1 MKRLF
6 RLWVLLGVVIIG
18 SGNLHAICTASFTIT
33 GSTCSGIK
41 VAFKATDT
49 TKTLKY
55 FWNFGDTASGI
66 GNKDSV
72 ANPFHLFSKSGKY
85 TVTLIVNDTNGCKD
99 TFSKTVTVYTNP
111 KANYSWT
118 NGCSSSNTSFTDNST
133 GDKGDSISIWKW
145 DFGNSSTSSSQ
156 NPQTNYSGAG
166 NYSINLI
173 VISASGCTDT
183 IKKNITIFQ
192 KPTGKSDL
200 LQVCKNSQVN
210 FIADS
215 LSAALSYGWDFGDT
229 TFSFSRK
236 STHAYKR
243 IGYLFPKLTAD
254 FGSTTCKITL
264 DSILV
269 NSLPDPAF
277 SILNTSQCFKNNE
290 VCIKLLNN
298 KQKLISRS
306 VDFNDGFVDTVTS
319 LNDSLV
325 CHKYSDTKGGK
336 YLISLRIIDS
346 NSCIASFKAIKPI
359 IIYKEVK
366 ADFKVQSPACENLAV
381 LFKSQDTTAGL
392 KYDWNFG
399 DIFSGFDNFDST
411 INPSHVFTK
420 TGTFTV
426 TMILSDS
433 NGCRDTFLKTIT
445 IFKKPKADF
454 TWTDACSSMN
464 TVFTNTSFAD
474 KGDTVISWNWDFG
487 NGKSS
492 NTANT
497 QTSYSGL
504 GNYGVKLIVFS
515 SAGCSDTLK
524 RNLAIFKKPAAKSDV
539 IEACKNSQVT
549 FTADTISNAIAFR
562 WDFGD
567 STSYDN
573 IKVSHIYKK
582 IGYFFPL
589 LTVDFGSTKCR
600 IFLDS
605 ILVNP
610 LPEATFYVLKDTQ
623 CFNYNNVC
631 IKLRDNTKRLKSR
644 TVIFDDGFSDN
655 STPLSDS
662 IVCHNYIDKKGGA
675 YYITLELED
684 SNNCSEYATASY
696 PVIIYP
702 EIKAGFTYS
711 GGNGCFKTTIN
722 LVNTSNVTPPAVNR
736 FLWDFG
742 DGFID
747 SAQWTNTKHTYTS
760 NGFFKIALW
769 IKDKNGCEDTYTDTD
784 SVQNTSYI
792 VDAYMDSSSGYCK
805 NSNYFHF
812 KQTFI
817 TSASIQWA
825 FTPSAGSNNF
835 YTQYSFPLP
844 GLYFPQV
851 RISKNGCDS
860 TLTLD
865 SIVVHGPAVNFGNI
879 TNRIQCQI
887 KDTVYFI
894 NSSSL
899 FRNKSAVVYWDA
911 GDIFGPNCTTITKD
925 SVNIGQNC
933 RYSRDSLLFK
943 HMYKK
948 GQERCYYT
956 KLIVEDTIVG
966 CRDSAYAAIPLM
978 APKAKGLFTPSN
990 STPCPGPEL
999 YKRLSFDLYQS
1010 QPTCFKYSWWVMWD
1024 SLSARKTGN
1033 FDSNWIYNSRT
1044 KNYYYGKQAGDSNG
1058 YVSIGLIVENGLDTN
1073 GKVCRDTGWFHNIV
1087 KVTKLSPLYTSDYD
1101 ITKYYCDN
1109 SSIRFFPV
1117 DSNQDSGTRFIW
1129 NFGDG
1134 KFIDTTNQHSVSH
1147 IFKAGKYRIKLTV
1160 IHPNGCFGIDS
1171 SILIN
1176 IGVHKNFLV
1185 SSNLK
1190 CVNDSLQLFE
1200 FNRYYDTISG
1210 AYRYWSDPQRVL
1222 VGKEQLKYDL
1232 GDGNGFQNL
1241 GANPKISYPY
1251 PGTYKISMAVRD
1263 SAGCWDTLSKSNT
1276 VNISGVYADFLLP
1289 FDSVLCAQAIDF
1301 KTLSTTVDSSVMK
1314 GLKGDFIKTWE
1325 WDFGPSYAKVYLPNP
1340 KRFFATGDYKIKLK
1354 VTNIFG
1360 CKDSLTKDLVL
1371 VGPMAHFDFV
1381 GDTIGCEPLKITF
1394 KNNSGY
1400 ASNYSWQF
1408 RDISNGNFSTDKDS
1422 NVSFKYKGYGDFY
1435 PQLVARG
1442 LFVKNGASRVC
1453 EDIYPDTSNSFK
1465 RMVTVWELPK
1475 PKFTW
1480 ITNCSNSTTTFTNA
1494 STINTGV
1501 IGSVKWFFGDGTT
1514 SVTTH
1519 PTHTYS
1525 DTGHYRVVLKIYS
1538 NHACED
1544 SLVQIVV
1551 VSMTPFANFSFKQS
1565 CKGMASFFKDSTFA
1579 FNDKIYLWRWNFGDG
1594 SQSNLKN
1601 PSKLFAL
1608 DTTYLVKLKVTNVAG
1623 CSDSITKPYKVHSNP
1638 KPNFTFTN
1646 VCDKRNIV
1654 FTNSSISKDSL
1665 QAWQWNFGDGTKSGS
1680 YSTNHTFG
1688 APAGYNVKLVLKTKW
1703 GCKDST
1709 VKTAR
1714 VYPNPVSKLVINQK
1728 AQCFKYHRF
1737 LFTDSSRISSGSLTS
1752 FWDLGDMS
1760 TSTQNP
1766 YNHRYA
1772 GFGNYSI
1779 RLISISGFN
1788 CRDTAYDSVKV
1799 YAMPIVKFSVNQ
1811 NNQCVRYNLYTFI
1824 DSGRIAKGTYTR
1836 IWRFGNGDSSVA
1848 NPVIYHYKDTGI
1860 FTPRLIL
1867 TSNLGCRDTSTLPVR
1882 LWPMPAARFIIND
1895 SDQCLTN
1902 NTFGFTNTSKIAWGG
1917 LNARWE
1923 FGDGVINTGTNA
1935 THSYAAIG
1943 SYTVLLQETSINN
1956 CIDTT
1961 RKNLLVYPMPKSI
1974 FRIDDSLQCL
1984 TGNVF
1989 KFTNSSSI
1997 SSGSLTYKWYF
2008 GDGTTSVLANPQHS
2022 YTNFGTFN
2030 VKLVSLSASGCPDSV
2045 IQSLIVYPMPQVK
2058 PIVNFNNGC
2067 INNQK
2072 FQFTDNSSIA
2082 YGTISRTWK
2091 FGDSTTSL
2099 AINPNKFFPYAKT
2112 YIVWLTEV
2120 SNFGC
2125 SDSASL
2131 AVEVYTKP
2139 KVAFTANDTDQC
2151 LFGNSFIFTNKTTIS
2166 SGSFTQTWRFG
2177 DGKSQSTLNASNK
2190 YATYGTY
2197 KVTLIPV
2204 SDFGCTD
2211 SVSALMIVH
2220 PMPVPAFS
2228 VNSNEQCFRLNKFIF
2243 TNNSSIATGS
2253 LTHKWRF
2260 GDTGVSTATSPG
2272 YSYQSVGGFKVS
2284 LKSTSNFGCIDSTFD
2299 FVLVDPMPVS
2309 NFTINDT
2316 TQCLNDQN
2324 FIVQDVSTILSGT
2337 LTRKWAFDDGVFST
2351 LATVNKTFVNDTIH
2365 SIKLIQTSD
2374 RGCLDSIMKMIEVYS
2389 KPIPAFIV
2397 NDTDQCMRQNNF
2409 IFSNSSS
2416 IRKGSLTYQWKFG
2429 DFTNSTFASPSHRYF
2444 AFGNYTA
2451 TLTAISENGCMD
2463 SMKKRLRVDPMPA
2476 VSFSVNDTG
2485 QCINNQSFVFTNNST
2500 IPVGSIQHL
2509 WKFGDGN
2516 TSNLANP
2523 VKQYVKDTIYRVL
2536 LTETSNKGC
2545 VDSVQKTMD
2554 VYPKPMVNFAI
2565 DDSIQ
2570 CQFQNAYTFTNKS
2583 FIKYGS
2589 RSYTWN
2595 FGDGNKSNGISSN
2608 HSYSSFGNYKV
2619 VLNSLSD
2626 LGCIDSFNKIITVAA
2641 MPNVDFRVNDPGQC
2655 FRIQNFVYTNRSTLA
2670 LGAMTSKWYFGDSDT
2685 LRSLNATHVYKSI
2698 GSYKPKLIMTTN
2710 YGCKD
2715 SIQYTVIVNPNSR
2728 ASFTTNDSDQ
2738 CINQQN
2744 YLFTNTSNLITGQ
2757 IKGVLWNLG
2766 NGKSSIQQQ
2775 ASSIYPCSGIYTI
2788 ILQTTTDSG
2797 CVDSFSN
2804 KIRIYP
2810 KPMAWFDVNDSDQCL
2825 FQNNYQFND
2834 LSYDSLGLNLFNWNI
2849 NNESQQTTKVANYIF
2864 GTPGYKTITL
2874 MATSIKGCGDTVKR
2888 MVFVK
2893 PMPDPKFEILNKYY
2907 CELTGP
2913 YNFKPVTL
2921 GGTYCGKN
2929 IQSDIYNPV
2938 ILWKDTVKYVVT
2950 VNGCTDS
2957 SSQVTNVYPG
2967 PIVDLG
2973 NDTTLCKFE
2982 VIELI
2987 VNSWQ
2992 SKIVWNDGSTNSY
3005 LRVMKPGIY
3014 SVIATNICGKK
3025 GDTIQVSFRDI
3036 NCRFFLPTAFTPNND
3051 GLNDRYKPL
3060 IYDVGEMKYQ
3070 IFDRWGELLYEGNEK
3085 DEGWDGTY
3093 KGEMVQ
3099 LGNYLIHVTYSY
3111 TSGNHSIK
3119 MTESGMF
3126 ILIR

>member
-1 MKRLF
+1 MKRLLRF
-6 RLWVLLGVVIIG
+6 WVLLGVVIIG
-18 SGNLHAICTASFTIT
+18 AGNLHAICTANFSIT
-33 GSTCSGIK
+33 GSTCSAIN

-55 FWNFGDTASGI
+55 FWNFGDTASGT
-66 GNKDSV
+66 GNKDSI
-72 ANPFHLFSKSGKY
+72 ASPFHLFSKSGKY

-99 TFSKTVTVYTNP
+99 TFSKTVTIYANP

-118 NGCSSSNTSFTDNST
+118 NGCSSSNTSFSDKST
-133 GDKGDSISIWKW
+133 ADKGDTISIWKW

-156 NPQTNYSGAG
+156 NPQTTYSGVG

-183 IKKNITIFQ
+183 LKKNITIFQ

-236 STHAYKR
+236 STHVYKR
-243 IGYLFPKLTAD
+243 IGYLFPKLTVD

-269 NSLPDPAF
+269 KALPNPAF

-336 YLISLRIIDS
+336 YLISLRVIDS
-346 NSCIASFKAIKPI
+346 NSCIASFKAIKPV
-359 IIYKEVK
+359 IIYQEVK
-366 ADFKVQSPACENLAV
+366 ADFKVQSPPCENLAV
-381 LFKSQDTTAGL
+381 LFKALDAAAGL

-411 INPSHVFTK
+411 INPSHVFSK

-426 TMILSDS
+426 KLIVSDS

-445 IFKKPKADF
+445 IFKKPKADY

-464 TVFTNTSFAD
+464 TIYTNTSFAD

-487 NGKSS
+487 NGKYS

-515 SAGCSDTLK
+515 SAGCTDTLR
-524 RNLAIFKKPAAKSDV
+524 RNLSVFKKPAGRSDV
-539 IEACKNSQVT
+539 SEICKNSQIN
-549 FTADTISNAIAFR
+549 FIADTLSKALSYR

-567 STSYDN
+567 SSFFS
-573 IKVSHIYKK
+573 VRLASHVYKNP
-582 IGYFFPL
+582 GYFFPL
-589 LTVDFGSTKCR
+589 LTVDFGSTKCT
-600 IFLDS
+600 IKVDS
-605 ILVNP
+605 VLIRNLPDPSFFIVN
-610 LPEATFYVLKDTQ
+610 DTQ
-623 CFNYNNVC
+623 CFKSNNVC
-631 IKLRDNTKRLKSR
+631 VQLVNKNQKIKLRSVL
-644 TVIFDDGFSDN
+644 FDDGFFDDF
-655 STPLSDS
+655 TPLTDS
-662 IVCHNYIDKKGGA
+662 LVCHKYSNKSGGS
-675 YYITLELED
+675 YFIMVELVD
-684 SNNCSEYATASY
+684 SNNCIASVSAVN
-696 PVIIYP
+696 PVIIHP
-702 EIKAGFTYS
+702 EINAGFSYS
-711 GGNGCFKTTIN
+711 GGVGCFKTTIN

-769 IKDKNGCEDTYTDTD
+769 IKDKYGCEDTYTDTGL
-784 SVQNTSYI
+784 VQNTSYI
-792 VDAYMDSSSGYCK
+792 VDANMDSSSGYCK

-817 TSASIQWA
+817 TGASIQWA

-865 SIVVHGPAVNFGNI
+865 SIVVHGPAVYFGNI

-894 NSSSL
+894 NSSYL

-933 RYSRDSLLFK
+933 RYSRDSLFFK

-978 APKAKGLFTPSN
+978 APKAKGLFTPSY
-990 STPCPGPEL
+990 SVPCPGPEA
-999 YKRLSFDLYQS
+999 YKSLGFDLYQS

-1024 SLSARKTGN
+1024 SMSARKTGN
-1033 FDSNWIYNSRT
+1033 FDSNWIYNSRI
-1044 KNYYYGKQAGDSNG
+1044 KNYYYDRQSGDSNG

-1073 GKVCRDTGWFHNIV
+1073 GKVCRDTGWFHNTIQ
-1087 KVTKLSPLYTSDYD
+1087 VTRMTPIFKSNYD
-1101 ITKYYCDN
+1101 ASNYYCAN
-1109 SSIRFFPV
+1109 SALRFYPL
-1117 DSNQDSGTRFIW
+1117 DSNQVSGTRFIW

-1134 KFIDTTNQHSVSH
+1134 QILDTTDQHSVSH
-1147 IFKAGKYRIKLTV
+1147 VFKRAGKYLVRLWV
-1160 IHPNGCFGIDS
+1160 SSPNGCSGDTSMWIQ
-1171 SILIN
+1171 
-1176 IGVHKNFLV
+1176 IGVFKNFSL
-1185 SSNLK
+1185 STNLK
-1190 CVNDSLQLFE
+1190 CVRDSLQIFE

-1210 AYRYWSDPQRVL
+1210 GRSYWSDSIRMSA
-1222 VGKEQLKYDL
+1222 GKEQLKYDL
-1232 GDGNGFQNL
+1232 GDGIGFQNL
-1241 GANPKISYPY
+1241 GANPKISYNY
-1251 PGTYKISMAVRD
+1251 PGVYAISMAVRD
-1263 SAGCWDTLSKSNT
+1263 SAGCWDTLSKFRT
-1276 VNISGVYADFLLP
+1276 VNIAGVYADFSLP
-1289 FDSVLCAQAIDF
+1289 ADSILCSQ
-1301 KTLSTTVDSSVMK
+1301 TLDLKSTSTTIDST
-1314 GLKGDFIKTWE
+1314 GLPGDFVKTWE
-1325 WDFGPSYAKVYLPNP
+1325 WDFGPVYSRSYIPNP
-1340 KRFFATGDYKIKLK
+1340 RRYFVIGNYNIKLK
-1354 VTNIFG
+1354 VSNAFG
-1360 CKDSLTKDLVL
+1360 CKDSITKSLVL
-1371 VGPMAHFDFV
+1371 IGPKAQFDFLS
-1381 GDTIGCEPLKITF
+1381 DTVGCEPLIITF
-1394 KNNSGY
+1394 KNKSRN
-1400 ASNYSWQF
+1400 ASSYIWQF
-1408 RDISNGNFSTDKDS
+1408 NDISNGAIGTTKDT
-1422 NVSFKYKGYGDFY
+1422 NISFRYRGHGNFY
-1435 PQLVARG
+1435 PQLIARG
-1442 LFVKNGASRVC
+1442 LYTKNGISQMC
-1453 EDIYPDTSNSFK
+1453 EDIYPDTNLKYNSV
-1465 RMVTVWELPK
+1465 VTLWELPK
-1475 PKFTW
+1475 TGFTW
-1480 ITNCSNSTTTFTNA
+1480 VTNCASSTTTFTNTSKI
-1494 STINTGV
+1494 ST
-1501 IGSVKWFFGDGTT
+1501 GSIISEKWFFGDGSSTT
-1514 SVTTH
+1514 SPN
-1519 PTHTYS
+1519 PTHKYA

-1538 NHACED
+1538 DRACED
-1544 SLVQIVV
+1544 SLVQTVV

-1565 CKGMASFFKDSTFA
+1565 CQGMVSFFNDSTLA

-1601 PSKLFAL
+1601 PSILFAL
-1608 DTTYLVKLKVTNVAG
+1608 DTTYFVRLKVTNVAG

-1654 FTNSSISKDSL
+1654 FTNSSLSKDSL

-1688 APAGYNVKLVLKTKW
+1688 APAAYNVKLVLKTKW

-1728 AQCFKYHRF
+1728 AQCFKYHGF

-1752 FWDLGDMS
+1752 FWDVGDMS
-1760 TSTQNP
+1760 TSAQNP
-1766 YNHRYA
+1766 YNYRYA

-1811 NNQCVRYNLYTFI
+1811 NNQCVRYNLYNFS
-1824 DSGRIAKGTYTR
+1824 DSGRIANGTYTR
-1836 IWRFGNGDSSVA
+1836 IWRFGNGDSSIG

-1860 FTPRLIL
+1860 FNPRLIL
-1867 TSNLGCRDTSTLPVR
+1867 TSDLGCRDTSTLPVR
-1882 LWPMPAARFIIND
+1882 LWPMPAASFIIND
-1895 SDQCLTN
+1895 SGQCLTN

-1961 RKNLLVYPMPKSI
+1961 RKNLLVYPMPKTV

-2022 YTNFGTFN
+2022 YTTFGTFN

-2045 IQSLIVYPMPQVK
+2045 IQSLIVYPMPQIK
-2058 PIVNFNNGC
+2058 PIVNFNYGC

-2072 FQFTDNSSIA
+2072 FQFTDSSSIA

-2099 AINPNKFFPYAKT
+2099 AINPKKFFPYAQNYT
-2112 YIVWLTEV
+2112 VWLTEV

-2131 AVEVYTKP
+2131 AVQVYTKP
-2139 KVAFTANDTDQC
+2139 KVAFTTNDTDQC

-2166 SGSFTQTWRFG
+2166 SGSFTQTWRSG
-2177 DGKSQSTLNASNK
+2177 DGKSQTTLNASNK

-2204 SDFGCTD
+2204 SNFGCTD

-2220 PMPVPAFS
+2220 PMPIPAFI

-2243 TNNSSIATGS
+2243 TNNSSVATGS

-2260 GDTGVSTATSPG
+2260 GDTGVSTVTSPG

-2284 LKSTSNFGCIDSTFD
+2284 LKSTSNFGCIDSTYD

-2324 FIVQDVSTILSGT
+2324 FIVKDVSTILSGT

-2351 LATVNKTFVNDTIH
+2351 LATVNKTFVKDTIH

-2374 RGCLDSIMKMIEVYS
+2374 RGCLDSTMKIIEVYS

-2409 IFSNSSS
+2409 IFTNGSS

-2429 DFTNSTFASPSHRYF
+2429 DLTNSTFASPSHRYF

-2451 TLTAISENGCMD
+2451 TLTAISENGCLD
-2463 SMKKRLRVDPMPA
+2463 SLKKRLRVDPMPA

-2523 VKQYVKDTIYRVL
+2523 VKQFAKDTIYRVL

-2545 VDSVQKTMD
+2545 VDSVQKIMD
-2554 VYPKPMVNFAI
+2554 VYPKPMVNFAV

-2570 CQFQNAYTFTNKS
+2570 CQFQNAYIFTNKS
-2583 FIKYGS
+2583 YIKYGS
-2589 RSYTWN
+2589 LSYTWN
-2595 FGDGNKSNGISSN
+2595 FGDGNKSNGIGSN

-2619 VLNSLSD
+2619 VLNSISD
-2626 LGCIDSFNKIITVAA
+2626 LGCIDSFKKIITVAA
-2641 MPNVDFRVNDPGQC
+2641 MPKVDFRVNDPGQC

-2670 LGAMTSKWYFGDSDT
+2670 LGTMTSKWYFGDSDT

-2715 SIQYTVIVNPNSR
+2715 SIQYTVIVNPNAR
-2728 ASFTTNDSDQ
+2728 ASYTTNDSDQ
-2738 CINQQN
+2738 CINRQN
-2744 YLFTNTSNLITGQ
+2744 YVFTNTSSVNPGQ
-2757 IKGVLWNLG
+2757 IKGILWSLG
-2766 NGKSSIQQQ
+2766 NGQTSVQQKASTSYPKSGW
-2775 ASSIYPCSGIYTI
+2775 YRI

-2804 KIRIYP
+2804 RIRVYP
-2810 KPMAWFDVNDSDQCL
+2810 KPLAWFDVNDSAQCL
-2825 FQNNYQFND
+2825 YQNDYIFND
-2834 LSYDSLGLNLFNWNI
+2834 LSFDSINITNYNWNI
-2849 NNESQQTTKVANYIF
+2849 NNESQQSTKAANYIF
-2864 GTPGYKTITL
+2864 GTPGYKTVTL
-2874 MATSIKGCGDTVKR
+2874 IASSSRGCYDTSQRQVY
-2888 MVFVK
+2888 VK
-2893 PMPDPKFEILNKYY
+2893 PMPDPRFEVLKSYY

-2913 YNFKPVTL
+2913 YNFTPTTP
-2921 GGTYCGKN
+2921 GGTYFGKN
-2929 IQSDIYNPV
+2929 IQFNSYNPV
-2938 ILWKDTVKYVVT
+2938 LLWEDTVKYVVT

-2957 SSQVTNVYPG
+2957 SMQLTNVYPG
-2967 PIVDLG
+2967 PKVDLG
-2973 NDTTLCKFE
+2973 KDTTLCKYE
-2982 VIELI
+2982 VLELF

-2992 SKIVWNDGSTNSY
+2992 SKIKWNDGSTGPY
-3005 LRVMKPGIY
+3005 LRVLDPGVY
-3014 SVIATNICGKK
+3014 SVIATNICGKET
-3025 GDTIQVSFRDI
+3025 DSIEVSFREI

-3060 IYDVGEMKYQ
+3060 IYEVGEMKYQ
-3070 IFDRWGELLYEGNEK
+3070 IFDRWGELIYEGNEK
-3085 DEGWDGTY
+3085 DEGWDGTF
-3093 KGEMVQ
+3093 GEELVP
-3099 LGNYLIHVTYSY
+3099 LGNYLVHVTYLY
-3111 TSGNHSIK
+3111 TSSFHYIK
-3119 MTESGMF
+3119 ITDSGMF